1 MIQRLQ
7 TLWLLFA
14 AILAFA
20 TFNLSFFSGYLLV
33 DNIKQFQ
40 RFTAMSNIFLMIFTV
55 VVCVGSLITIFLYKN
70 RDLQFK
76 VSLILFALSLLNLVF
91 YYMGYNKLIETDRTV
106 GITAIIALA
115 IPLFLLIAARGIYL
129 DQKLVKSVDRLR

>member
-20 TFNLSFFSGYLLV
+20 TFNVPFFSGSIIV
-33 DNIKQFQ
+33 DDVKQFQ
-40 RFTAMSNIFLMIFTV
+40 HFTAMSNVFLMICTG
-55 VVCVGSLITIFLYKN
+55 VVCVGSLVTIFLYKN

-76 VSLILFALSLLNLVF
+76 VTLILFALSILNLLF
-91 YYMGYNKLIETDRTV
+91 YYIGYNKFTEADRTV
-106 GITAIIALA
+106 SISAVIALI
-115 IPLFLLIAARGIYL
+115 IPILLLVAARGIYQ
-129 DQKLVKSVDRLR
+129 DHKLVKSVDRLR

>member
-20 TFNLSFFSGYLLV
+20 TFNISFFSGYIIIDDV
-33 DNIKQFQ
+33 KQFQ
-40 RFTAMSNIFLMIFTV
+40 RFTAMSNIFLMTCTGI
-55 VVCVGSLITIFLYKN
+55 VCAGSLVTIFLYKN

-76 VSLILFALSLLNLVF
+76 VTLILFALSILNLVF
-91 YYMGYNKLIETDRTV
+91 YYMGFNKLIETERTV
-106 GITAIIALA
+106 GITAVIALV
-115 IPLFLLIAARGIYL
+115 IPLLLLVAARGIYQ
-129 DQKLVKSVDRLR
+129 DHKLVKSVDRLR

>member
-20 TFNLSFFSGYLLV
+20 TFNISFFSGYLLV

-55 VVCVGSLITIFLYKN
+55 VVCVGSLVTIFLYKN
-70 RDLQFK
+70 RNLQFK

-106 GITAIIALA
+106 GITAVIALA

-129 DQKLVKSVDRLR
+129 DHKLVKSVDRLR

>member
-20 TFNLSFFSGYLLV
+20 TFNISFFSGYLVV
-33 DNIKQFQ
+33 DGVKQFQ
-40 RFTAMSNIFLMIFTV
+40 RFTAMSNIFLMICTS
-55 VVCVGSLITIFLYKN
+55 VVCVGSLVTIFLYKN

-76 VSLILFALSLLNLVF
+76 VTLILFALSILNLVF
-91 YYMGYNKLIETDRTV
+91 YYMGFTKLIETERTV
-106 GITAIIALA
+106 GITAIIALV
-115 IPLFLLIAARGIYL
+115 IPLLLLVAARGIYL
-129 DQKLVKSVDRLR
+129 DHKLVKSVDRLR

>member
-7 TLWLLFA
+7 TIWLLFA
-14 AILAFA
+14 AILSFA
-20 TFNLSFFSGYLLV
+20 TFNISFFSGYLLL

-40 RFTAMSNIFLMIFTV
+40 RFTAMSNIFLMIVTGI
-55 VVCVGSLITIFLYKN
+55 VCAGSLITIFLYKN

-76 VSLILFALSLLNLVF
+76 VTLILFAISLLNLVF
-91 YYMGYNKLIETDRTV
+91 YYMGYSKLIETDRTV

-115 IPLFLLIAARGIYL
+115 IPLFLLLAARGIYQ
-129 DQKLVKSVDRLR
+129 DHKLVKSADRLR

>member
-20 TFNLSFFSGYLLV
+20 TFNISFFSGYIIV
-33 DNIKQFQ
+33 DDLKQFQ
-40 RFTAMSNIFLMIFTV
+40 RFTAMSNIFLMISTSI
-55 VVCVGSLITIFLYKN
+55 VCVGSLVAIFLYKN

-76 VSLILFALSLLNLVF
+76 VTLILFAISILNLVL
-91 YYMGYNKLIETDRTV
+91 YYMGFSKFIENERTV
-106 GITAIIALA
+106 GITAVIALI
-115 IPLFLLIAARGIYL
+115 IPLLLLIAAKGIYQ
-129 DQKLVKSVDRLR
+129 DHKLVKSVDRLR

>member
-20 TFNLSFFSGYLLV
+20 TFNISFFSGYIIV
-33 DNIKQFQ
+33 DDVKQFQ
-40 RFTAMSNIFLMIFTV
+40 RFTAMSNIFLMICTV
-55 VVCVGSLITIFLYKN
+55 VVCVGSLVTIFLYKN

-76 VSLILFALSLLNLVF
+76 VTLILFALSILNLVL
-91 YYMGYNKLIETDRTV
+91 YYMGYNKFIETERTI
-106 GITAIIALA
+106 GITAVIALI
-115 IPLFLLIAARGIYL
+115 IPILLLIAARGIYL
-129 DQKLVKSVDRLR
+129 DHKLVKSVDRLR

>member
-20 TFNLSFFSGYLLV
+20 TFNLSFFSGSIIV
-33 DNIKQFQ
+33 DDVKQFQ
-40 RFTAMSNIFLMIFTV
+40 RFTAMSNIFLMICTG
-55 VVCVGSLITIFLYKN
+55 VVCVGSLVTIFLYKN

-76 VSLILFALSLLNLVF
+76 VTLILFAVSILNLLF
-91 YYMGYNKLIETDRTV
+91 YYMGYNKFTEADRTV
-106 GITAIIALA
+106 SITAVIALV
-115 IPLFLLIAARGIYL
+115 IPLLLLVAARGIYQ
-129 DQKLVKSVDRLR
+129 DHKLVKSVDRLR

>member
-40 RFTAMSNIFLMIFTV
+40 RFTAMSNIFLMIFTTI
-55 VVCVGSLITIFLYKN
+55 VCGGSLITIFLYKN